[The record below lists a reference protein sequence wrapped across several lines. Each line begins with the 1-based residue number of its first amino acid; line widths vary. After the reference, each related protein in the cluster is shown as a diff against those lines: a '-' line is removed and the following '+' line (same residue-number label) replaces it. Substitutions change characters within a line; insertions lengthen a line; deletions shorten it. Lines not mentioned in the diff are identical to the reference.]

1 MIMPIPVAA
10 GIPALYEL
18 LVGSGLLAG
27 GALTAQQMQK
37 EMQQNPQVI
46 EEALKSVFMGPTK
59 DLINPDVLR
68 SMIESKPVTTDQGTT
83 KKEVMETEV
92 SPDDQGM
99 FFASPEVRQFLFKD
113 TPSGM
118 VLGPDAAEIEKK
130 RQEAAPKPL
139 VTPIPPKEET
149 KLETPVLSEADKTK
163 TESFPAQTPEKQIL
177 QTPPAKS
184 VDTSILTKEKKE
196 ITAPTSRD
204 EMLSQL
210 TYKKSK
216 KDKNITEAY
225 LGDKKVGELE
235 KMTELPKMNG
245 MYDYQVY
252 LTNEQ
257 GETDFDN
264 MDVQLGFNSAKDM
277 MATGLWNKMKAE
289 APAAP
294 VKFEYP
300 SEEVRNQELNLAKEI
315 FNISDTG
322 ASLEQYE
329 KFKNNPIIQNQI
341 ERSKKAYNNTSAVE
355 GYGTADYW
363 DKRKFAGDTIG
374 WKQYLKK
381 YYGEGAPVKNREMF
395 IVMGPSSAGKS
406 SSVVDRLLKETGSI
420 LADSDEVKKTIAEF
434 ENGYN
439 ASGVHKESSDINA
452 RIMKLAASRG
462 DNIVYPTTGRE
473 PAKLNA
479 LIERAEKF
487 GYTPKVYYV
496 TADRPV
502 LLMRNLGRMLSTNRM
517 VDADTLL
524 TDEVLKDIKT
534 NYEKLPDKYKAGI
547 YDTTPKK

>member
-1 MIMPIPVAA
+1 MVWPVAFPLEAFLTRA
-10 GIPALYEL
+10 GITAL
-18 LVGSGLLAG
+18 G
-27 GALTAQQMQK
+27 TAATSEGIKSLQNQGMVNPGVAK
-37 EMQQNPQVI
+37 EAFMRT
-46 EEALKSVFMGPTK
+46 LMGPTTEI
-59 DLINPDVLR
+59 LNR
-68 SMIESKPVTTDQGTT
+68 TT
-83 KKEVMETEV
+83 
-92 SPDDQGM
+92 
-99 FFASPEVRQFLFKD
+99 D
-113 TPSGM
+113 TPSGKVFAPTGEVIESNQIPGM
-118 VLGPDAAEIEKK
+118 APAE
-130 RQEAAPKPL
+130 QPQG
-139 VTPIPPKEET
+139 IPGLLP
-149 KLETPVLSEADKTK
+149 P
-163 TESFPAQTPEKQIL
+163 QQEKQVEGMS
-177 QTPPAKS
+177 QASPP
-184 VDTSILTKEKKE
+184 TKDKGFTMPATEDMSTLYNVENDDPLNVENIQNKIK
-196 ITAPTSRD
+196 
-204 EMLSQL
+204 
-210 TYKKSK
+210 YKKSK
-216 KDKNITEAY
+216 EDKNITEAY

>member
-18 LVGSGLLAG
+18 LVGSGLLVG
-27 GALTAQQMQK
+27 GALTAKQMQK
-37 EMQQNPQVI
+37 EMDQNPQVI
-46 EEALKSVFMGPTK
+46 EEALKNVFMGPTK
-59 DLINPDVLR
+59 DLINPDILKNI
-68 SMIESKPVTTDQGTT
+68 IESKPVTTDQGTT

-184 VDTSILTKEKKE
+184 VDTSILTKE
-196 ITAPTSRD
+196 
-204 EMLSQL
+204 
-210 TYKKSK
+210 
-216 KDKNITEAY
+216 
-225 LGDKKVGELE
+225 
-235 KMTELPKMNG
+235 
-245 MYDYQVY
+245 
-252 LTNEQ
+252 
-257 GETDFDN
+257 
-264 MDVQLGFNSAKDM
+264 
-277 MATGLWNKMKAE
+277 MKAE

-341 ERSKKAYNNTSAVE
+341 ERSKKAYNNTSEVE
-355 GYGTADYW
+355 GYGTSEYW
-363 DKRKFAGDTIG
+363 EKRKFAGDTVG
-374 WKQYLKK
+374 WKEYLKK

-406 SSVVDRLLKETGSI
+406 SSVVDRLLKDTGSI

>member
-1 MIMPIPVAA
+1 MPIPVAA

-18 LVGSGLLAG
+18 LVGSGLLVG
-27 GALTAQQMQK
+27 GALTAKQMQK
-37 EMQQNPQVI
+37 EMEQNPQVI
-46 EEALKSVFMGPTK
+46 EEALKNVFMGPTK
-59 DLINPDVLR
+59 DLINPDILKNI
-68 SMIESKPVTTDQGTT
+68 IESKPVTTDQGTT

-184 VDTSILTKEKKE
+184 VDTSILTKDIEKE
-196 ITAPTSRD
+196 ITFKKSESPDTYD
-204 EMLSQL
+204 VLYKGKLIKQL
-210 TYKKSK
+210 YKKGTKYEGQNEYIVIEPSDGSYDDTFIGLDNSK
-216 KDKNITEAY
+216 ERVKQNIARQI
-225 LGDKKVGELE
+225 LE
-235 KMTELPKMNG
+235 KNTSE
-245 MYDYQVY
+245 
-252 LTNEQ
+252 
-257 GETDFDN
+257 
-264 MDVQLGFNSAKDM
+264 SA
-277 MATGLWNKMKAE
+277 GSLAE

-341 ERSKKAYNNTSAVE
+341 ERSKKAYNNTSKVE
-355 GYGTADYW
+355 GYGTSEYW
-363 DKRKFAGDTIG
+363 EKRKFAGDTVG
-374 WKQYLKK
+374 WKEYLKK

-406 SSVVDRLLKETGSI
+406 SSVVDRLLKDTGSI